1 MTKTN
6 KLEIRCNCDPDQPE
20 MVVHLVNGI
29 IPIIIIKCEICE
41 AAYTVMP
48 NSVQHA
54 QLPVPMRSMRRR
66 ARDES
71 PGKHTRRQRTL
82 MLQLPNDARVQC
94 AIDHI

>member
-6 KLEIRCNCDPDQPE
+6 KLEIRCNCDPEQPE

-54 QLPVPMRSMRRR
+54 
-66 ARDES
+66 
-71 PGKHTRRQRTL
+71 
-82 MLQLPNDARVQC
+82 
-94 AIDHI
+94 